1 MARWWWLVSILAV
14 ILVLTPA
21 AAQEDIS
28 DDDVNRVAARLYCP
42 TCANQALAVCATK
55 TCQQWREEVRRQ
67 LAAGQS
73 DEDVIAAFVAQY
85 GAEVLGS
92 PADSTGQ
99 ILTYIPLLLV
109 VLISGT
115 VVLRNRRRD
124 THG

>member
-1 MARWWWLVSILAV
+1 MDRWLWPVWILAV
-14 ILVLTPA
+14 ILVLAPA
-21 AAQEDIS
+21 AAQEDVS

-42 TCANQALAVCATK
+42 TCANQALAVCATQ

-85 GAEVLGS
+85 GEEVLGT

-99 ILTYIPLLLV
+99 FLTYMPLLLV
-109 VLISGT
+109 MLISGT